1 MRQTGL
7 PGNRGHG
14 PQARHANAPQTR
26 QSGGCEGRQQKVKDA
41 TRTETRGASGRAS
54 TPADAGWGAQAP
66 VLQTELGCQRVATRR
81 AERWVVRR
89 QRQTQG
95 DKLRRDI
102 GVRSQHGKTTE
113 GGIREKLKVVDGVQG
128 LVSGLAGHL
137 IVAIIMIAVVAV
149 AQVSVLMLTGILV
162 KLADMRHLMCQA
174 NATPRPCAAVRH
186 EHDEQEKS

>member
-1 MRQTGL
+1 M
-7 PGNRGHG
+7 
-14 PQARHANAPQTR
+14 
-26 QSGGCEGRQQKVKDA
+26 
-41 TRTETRGASGRAS
+41 
-54 TPADAGWGAQAP
+54 
-66 VLQTELGCQRVATRR
+66 
-81 AERWVVRR
+81 
-89 QRQTQG
+89 
-95 DKLRRDI
+95 RRDI

-174 NATPRPCAAVRH
+174 NAAPRPCATIRH
-186 EHDEQEKS
+186 EHDEQKKSEVMGE

>member
-1 MRQTGL
+1 MQRGQRRTAHQGARLLRQMLDGERRL
-7 PGNRGHG
+7 
-14 PQARHANAPQTR
+14 
-26 QSGGCEGRQQKVKDA
+26 
-41 TRTETRGASGRAS
+41 
-54 TPADAGWGAQAP
+54 P

-149 AQVSVLMLTGILV
+149 AQVSVLMLMLTGILV

-174 NATPRPCAAVRH
+174 NAAPRPCATIRH
-186 EHDEQEKS
+186 EHDEQKKSEVMGE